1 MKRLLIFFAAVSIFI
16 GCNSNAAELNKDKSA
31 VATEPELPGKMIFT
45 KNCKLC
51 HGADGTLGVSGA
63 ANLSI
68 SALTLEEKIQVITN
82 GRRGM
87 ASWKHQLTPE
97 EIRMVA
103 MYVETLKK

>member
-1 MKRLLIFFAAVSIFI
+1 MKKLLIFFAVCSILI
-16 GCNSNAAELNKDKSA
+16 SCNSNALESKKEPPTVSA
-31 VATEPELPGKMIFT
+31 EPELPGKVIFT

-87 ASWKHQLTPE
+87 ASWKSQLTPE

-103 MYVETLKK
+103 TYVETLRK

>member
-1 MKRLLIFFAAVSIFI
+1 MIRLLIFFAACVIFAGCGTSEVKSEEPAPVS
-16 GCNSNAAELNKDKSA
+16 S
-31 VATEPELPGKMIFT
+31 EPEMPGMYVFV

-63 ANLSI
+63 ANLAI
-68 SALTLEEKIQVITN
+68 SALSVEEKIQVITN

-87 ASWKHQLTPE
+87 ASFKGQLTPE

-103 MYVETLKK
+103 EYVQTLRR